1 MNFSN
6 RTVAIVAGAGKAS
19 LVGKASRPDRAY
31 YESRLMCEG
40 LLREKNATDEKE
52 FNATIRINVMTWG
65 NSLLVRGKASFC
77 LE

>member
-1 MNFSN
+1 MKRSN
-6 RTVAIVAGAGKAS
+6 ITVDIVAGAGKAS
-19 LVGKASRPDRAY
+19 LVGKASRAY

-40 LLREKNATDEKE
+40 LLLEKNATDEKE

>member
-65 NSLLVRGKASFC
+65 NSLLVRGKASFY